1 MNDQDLIKLIA
12 IKDAWP
18 DLRADDLYLLAR
30 IADAKQATPL
40 MFIRENPNL
49 FGTYPKFSEAL
60 KRLLDAGLIERV
72 AMEYQATNY
81 VGKKNRPNRIEYA
94 YRRTAKPLI
103 ATNPTNE
110 FIL

>member
-1 MNDQDLIKLIA
+1 MTDQDLIKFIA

-30 IADAKQATPL
+30 ISASQQPTPL

-72 AMEYQATNY
+72 TFEYQATNY
-81 VGKKNRPNRIEYA
+81 VGKKNRPNRLEYA
-94 YRRTAKPLI
+94 YKRTAKPLL
-103 ATNPTNE
+103 APTDE